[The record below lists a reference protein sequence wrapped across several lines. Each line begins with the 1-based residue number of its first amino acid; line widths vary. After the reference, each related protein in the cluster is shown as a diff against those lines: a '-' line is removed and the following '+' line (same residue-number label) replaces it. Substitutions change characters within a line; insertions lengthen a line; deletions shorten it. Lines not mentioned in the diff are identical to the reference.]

1 MAIQSLPS
9 GAGAS
14 KVRKRIRDLQRL
26 LRKPGLSATKKVEA
40 ERALASF
47 EQDLE
52 KVKTRNVEKKNAQ
65 KYHMVRFFDKK
76 KAIRRL
82 KHDGQDALP
91 DWYYVTT
98 FPVSEKYSALY
109 AEGAVGREHPFYETI
124 VSKIASGELESSAEA
139 VEKILSK
146 IKPKKASN

>member
-14 KVRKRIRDLQRL
+14 KIRKRIRDLQRL
-26 LRKPGLSATKKVEA
+26 LRKPGLSATKKVET

-82 KHDGQDALP
+82 KHDGQEALA

-98 FPVSEKYSALY
+98 FPISEKYSALY
-109 AEGAVGREHPFYETI
+109 AEGAAGHGHAYYQAILARIE
-124 VSKIASGELESSAEA
+124 SGELEKSPEA
-139 VEKILSK
+139 VAKILNK
-146 IKPKKASN
+146 IKPKKAS